1 MKLLFGIA
9 ALLVSFAAIVAV
21 TALAVRAITRD
32 RSHGT
37 SGSLSSAML
46 NVQSL
51 LEPEKR
57 HAVESIQAEREDG
70 NEDPG
75 GDPPH

>member
-1 MKLLFGIA
+1 MKLLFAIA
-9 ALLVSFAAIVAV
+9 ALLAILAAIVAL
-21 TALAVRAITRD
+21 TSLAIRAIVRD

-57 HAVESIQAEREDG
+57 HAAESIQAEREAGD
-70 NEDPG
+70 EDPG

>member
-9 ALLVSFAAIVAV
+9 VLLAILAAIVVV
-21 TALAVRAITRD
+21 TALAIRAIVRD
-32 RSHGT
+32 RSRGT

-51 LEPEKR
+51 LEPERR

-70 NEDPG
+70 DEDPG

>member
-9 ALLVSFAAIVAV
+9 ALLAIFAAIVAL
-21 TALAVRAITRD
+21 TALGIRAIIRD
-32 RSHGT
+32 RSRGT

-57 HAVESIQAEREDG
+57 HAAESVQAEREDG
-70 NEDPG
+70 DEDPG